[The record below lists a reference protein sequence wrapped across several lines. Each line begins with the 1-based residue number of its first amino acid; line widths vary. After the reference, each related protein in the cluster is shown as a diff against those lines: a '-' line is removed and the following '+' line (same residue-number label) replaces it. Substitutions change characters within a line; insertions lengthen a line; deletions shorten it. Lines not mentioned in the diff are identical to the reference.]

1 MAREDK
7 NSTKHFPPVCLACGG
22 IESDDLRPESPVYP
36 QIFVHQHCLNTESMR
51 AWRRAQELE
60 NPVYQRYRFL
70 MSAGAEVLCSECH
83 LRHWLWPKSIG
94 MGAGSWQTH
103 CSHCYRLGQAVSP
116 VMREATDEDVASRI
130 EHFRQQFLLEGQ
142 TPAITVTMQTLA
154 KRYDTQA
161 NPAPCRCGGQFS
173 LAASPRCKRCGHIL
187 YETYFNYALPP
198 RASDFAHQSPQM
210 PSQRQWNSSATQL
223 RMAIARRNHKKM
235 RKLLAAGADVDTPDG
250 YGGTA
255 LMTAARWGNTDAVKA
270 LIGHKATANTQD
282 HRGWTALMWAAHQ
295 GATGIV
301 EALLTAGA
309 DVTTQNHGG
318 RTALMMA
325 ACEGHVE
332 IVRRLLAHGA
342 EVNSRDRDG
351 WTALH
356 WAEEWERAEV
366 VAILKSR
373 GACDE
378 LPS

>member
-1 MAREDK
+1 MIRGDQS
-7 NSTKHFPPVCLACGG
+7 STEHLSPVCLACGG
-22 IESDDLRPESPVYP
+22 IDPDDLRPESPVHP
-36 QIFVHQHCLNTESMR
+36 QIFVHQHCLNTEETR
-51 AWRRAQELE
+51 AWRRARELE
-60 NPVYQRYRFL
+60 NPAYTRYRFL
-70 MSAGAEVLCSECH
+70 MSAGAEVICGECH

-103 CSHCYRLGQAVSP
+103 CTRCYRVGQAVSP

-130 EHFRQQFLLEGQ
+130 EHLRQRFLVEGQ
-142 TPAITVTMQTLA
+142 TPSITVAMQTLA
-154 KRYDTQA
+154 KRYDAQA
-161 NPAPCRCGGQFS
+161 NPNPCSCGGWFS

-198 RASDFAHQSPQM
+198 RASDFAYQSLKM

-223 RMAIARRNHKKM
+223 RMAIERRNLKKI

-250 YGGTA
+250 YGCTV
-255 LMTAARWGNTDAVKA
+255 LMAAARSGNTDVVKA

-295 GATGIV
+295 GSTGIV
-301 EALLTAGA
+301 DALLTAGA
-309 DVTTQNHGG
+309 DVTMQNQGG

-325 ACEGHVE
+325 VCEGHVE

-342 EVNSRDRDG
+342 DVNSRDRDG

-356 WAEEWERAEV
+356 WAEEWERTEV
-366 VAILKSR
+366 VAILKSS
-373 GACDE
+373 GSE
-378 LPS
+378 